1 MGASQPQA
9 GRPHAVAGSGLQHT
23 ASREGPEHL
32 QGFHAA
38 PEKRHYRDEPPP
50 ALYGR
55 LSYRAYDTIK
65 MNFLIDFFACLAG
78 TYKLSSVYYKSQTII
93 SIFC

>member
-38 PEKRHYRDEPPP
+38 PEKRHYRDEPPSR
-50 ALYGR
+50 ALR
-55 LSYRAYDTIK
+55 PT
-65 MNFLIDFFACLAG
+65 FLQGLR
-78 TYKLSSVYYKSQTII
+78 YH
-93 SIFC
+93 